1 MAYQKKLK
9 LEVRRELIEEEP
21 SKEPTLQEQL
31 LSHCVKINGSWRYQ
45 VDVKQT
51 GEAFD
56 KKKKQKRKKKR
67 GGGPDRGA
75 IREELEAAGADDK
88 FLGQALKKK
97 RRKKDAGKSAVD
109 LLVEASE
116 ELSYDPDNESAMTED
131 LRPGESLEDLTKIM
145 DKEGYD
151 SGTLSR
157 PGKLVVLEARLVK
170 KQKKAQEAQEEEE
183 TPAEAEAARKKMA
196 QVTHRVPP
204 AVKLDP
210 SLSLQDKQIQMLR
223 LADKVICSYKKLE
236 HFIGIDKVGSPDVG
250 YSMDIDDGTV
260 VKGIRAV
267 LFGQELPRRGLERRV
282 AAHGGG
288 AHGARGGAPRGED
301 GPGGGHRVDF
311 VNGSNTY
318 KVERVLCYFQM
329 LGFLSTL
336 DLPWT
341 PQLRDQLNTF
351 RVFLDGH
358 LRPLTHAHKLLY
370 ENTYFGL
377 DKPLSLVD
385 LYFYRDVTK
394 YFYSI
399 ALSLILVV
407 ALFYLWGIHDY
418 TDPKFTNRW
427 LDLHIEHWWTR
438 GIPLSILYVAVI
450 GGVLVVGPA
459 GIMKYSYG
467 RSGSDKQANA
477 ILVCGGSLAAY
488 LWIAYVA
495 LTSCWRKYFRSKVKH
510 SKAYASIVLLKETV
524 KSKVTFVFCA
534 LFYCYMPTC
543 LYVVGGVIPIYS
555 IEVWDR
561 AAKRV
566 IQRHFNVWEQHGADS
581 PSEPLPS
588 AYRHVSCYWLSF
600 PPAIRERKMNAR
612 GRGGRCRWASR
623 TTSRAH
629 RPHDAI
635 RRVECF
641 DVGGVLMFTNSVLWC
656 LLYLVGFPVMI
667 YYLIGIA
674 PRIAETQLHA
684 CEWWSNYMTAWRRF
698 NLVLRECEAWDL
710 GMIFSQTFEVWK
722 EQVVVDAK
730 QARRDAK
737 RAFVRFWKR
746 QGRRLCRLICF
757 PCLCLLRLCRGSE
770 ESRRRKRKYLSMAEA
785 GDEPHRKA
793 RVLDDQP
800 QNFWAHEESK
810 DEQSTGSTLTS
821 GSAAS
826 RTSAAAAG
834 PRATRRGGAYG
845 RTHVVAVDADGEEV
859 KDDGDDGAVTLDP
872 DLDDGKPK
880 MLLEIPDDDFVIPTR
895 GVRGFC
901 YRLQM
906 HPVFENLITLAVLV
920 SLTPIIPS
928 VKADMQDLLG
938 RHPIEGDD
946 DEAETSCFRMNCMYY
961 DYFKDWFNRLDFFL
975 MLLWIMDV
983 GLGSGTNL
991 SFLKSLKA
999 LKSLKSMK
1007 ALKSL
1012 KTLKV
1017 LRLLKFGKYI
1027 DPLFRAFKRWLLRWI
1042 ADTRLASEVHLQKG
1056 QGAQSDWRAKRS
1068 LPAKLEMLKKGFQHA
1083 KREYA
1088 VSFEEFERDH
1098 ELEITNFEA
1107 IVDTAALGYLI
1118 AQFKPNA
1125 SIWRLV
1131 LIAETLIFC
1140 ILVTWLKATQQPWV
1154 ICVAGALVRFVF
1166 GLWTFLKRPYMF
1178 TREGQVDSLT
1188 RQTTIFLLVLG
1199 ALLDLTRDPGFGMEM
1214 EADQAE
1220 KLRYYVD
1227 IIGAA
1232 LLYGTILRMLF
1243 LLRAHE
1249 MAHDA
1254 VVAAIRYCDEQ
1265 VLTLIIGLI
1274 DVKCYAFEDC
1284 NLGLQVLRQWDVL
1297 IDRQQATKLRAWPS
1311 PNPSNL
1317 LTLYQKGVLVK
1328 WAAARDLRISTFRT
1342 PTGQCILHSAMLKG
1356 EPEIVA
1362 WILYHHPE
1370 LLTVCDDQRDSP
1382 VVIALKELAFTLL
1395 KHQKKPTEATAWKRA
1410 KLAEILLSDQIQ
1422 CYRVPWS
1429 LPHFRALG
1437 DIAVPLLGELV
1448 QQLALALN
1456 LQPPAGFVRISKWSR
1471 YPGDIP
1477 DFLAECYIA
1486 CRDVVDTPRSE
1497 LGDVQGRK
1505 RSYPIYIVRIDARM
1519 NRLDGK
1525 MGQFAARAIAANKTL
1540 TYLDLRYNNI
1550 DDDGGVALAKA
1561 LKKNESLT
1569 LVSLAQNRLGPNA
1582 GDALGS
1588 MMRRNITIRTLN
1600 LADNQLGPC
1609 LSYSNEYT
1617 RDFLPSSGPKI
1628 CHALRVNGTITAL
1641 DVSNN
1646 RLGADAAQA
1655 LDQSFGGTR
1664 SRRRTLGFAGNE
1676 LRADGG
1682 KHLAHALRSRVQLT
1696 HLDASRNRFGAGVGV
1711 ATATANGGSGP
1722 PNTSGGSRPNTGASR
1737 PGTGK
1742 SGKGDLK
1749 AGADHGLG
1757 LVDVVQ
1763 TPGLQAFDVSG
1774 CSARPRL
1781 HRRARRAAAAHGPAR
1796 RRQRHRREARERVA
1810 EIFTEGCELD
1820 TLDVSANG
1828 LGETGG
1834 LTIARAMELNVTLT
1848 DVDMSRN
1855 ELNEEVGSAVA
1866 DALIELV
1873 ESGFVAR
1880 PAHCVRLCLSHNLIG
1895 TTAACDIFTALRNP
1909 VARDIDLSFC
1919 GIGPAAG
1926 EEVAR
1931 CLRRSTVQWSRL
1943 DLEGNDLGKDGVNPI
1958 MWALRLN
1965 CTLTELLL
1973 SNNGIGGDFG
1983 TDRDRRATT
1992 ATRFKAPSS
2001 TTSR

>member
-1 MAYQKKLK
+1 
-9 LEVRRELIEEEP
+9 
-21 SKEPTLQEQL
+21 
-31 LSHCVKINGSWRYQ
+31 
-45 VDVKQT
+45 
-51 GEAFD
+51 
-56 KKKKQKRKKKR
+56 
-67 GGGPDRGA
+67 
-75 IREELEAAGADDK
+75 
-88 FLGQALKKK
+88 
-97 RRKKDAGKSAVD
+97 
-109 LLVEASE
+109 
-116 ELSYDPDNESAMTED
+116 
-131 LRPGESLEDLTKIM
+131 
-145 DKEGYD
+145 
-151 SGTLSR
+151 
-157 PGKLVVLEARLVK
+157 
-170 KQKKAQEAQEEEE
+170 
-183 TPAEAEAARKKMA
+183 
-196 QVTHRVPP
+196 
-204 AVKLDP
+204 
-210 SLSLQDKQIQMLR
+210 
-223 LADKVICSYKKLE
+223 
-236 HFIGIDKVGSPDVG
+236 
-250 YSMDIDDGTV
+250 
-260 VKGIRAV
+260 
-267 LFGQELPRRGLERRV
+267 
-282 AAHGGG
+282 
-288 AHGARGGAPRGED
+288 
-301 GPGGGHRVDF
+301 
-311 VNGSNTY
+311 
-318 KVERVLCYFQM
+318 
-329 LGFLSTL
+329 
-336 DLPWT
+336 
-341 PQLRDQLNTF
+341 
-351 RVFLDGH
+351 
-358 LRPLTHAHKLLY
+358 
-370 ENTYFGL
+370 
-377 DKPLSLVD
+377 
-385 LYFYRDVTK
+385 
-394 YFYSI
+394 
-399 ALSLILVV
+399 
-407 ALFYLWGIHDY
+407 
-418 TDPKFTNRW
+418 
-427 LDLHIEHWWTR
+427 
-438 GIPLSILYVAVI
+438 
-450 GGVLVVGPA
+450 
-459 GIMKYSYG
+459 
-467 RSGSDKQANA
+467 
-477 ILVCGGSLAAY
+477 
-488 LWIAYVA
+488 
-495 LTSCWRKYFRSKVKH
+495 
-510 SKAYASIVLLKETV
+510 
-524 KSKVTFVFCA
+524 
-534 LFYCYMPTC
+534 
-543 LYVVGGVIPIYS
+543 
-555 IEVWDR
+555 
-561 AAKRV
+561 
-566 IQRHFNVWEQHGADS
+566 
-581 PSEPLPS
+581 
-588 AYRHVSCYWLSF
+588 
-600 PPAIRERKMNAR
+600 
-612 GRGGRCRWASR
+612 
-623 TTSRAH
+623 
-629 RPHDAI
+629 
-635 RRVECF
+635 
-641 DVGGVLMFTNSVLWC
+641 
-656 LLYLVGFPVMI
+656 
-667 YYLIGIA
+667 
-674 PRIAETQLHA
+674 
-684 CEWWSNYMTAWRRF
+684 
-698 NLVLRECEAWDL
+698 
-710 GMIFSQTFEVWK
+710 
-722 EQVVVDAK
+722 
-730 QARRDAK
+730 
-737 RAFVRFWKR
+737 
-746 QGRRLCRLICF
+746 
-757 PCLCLLRLCRGSE
+757 
-770 ESRRRKRKYLSMAEA
+770 MAEA

-826 RTSAAAAG
+826 RTKRGSRGSKGDA
-834 PRATRRGGAYG
+834 PRRSRLSRLKKGLVFCVTLRWLPGLCRCLCRCLLTCGKFLYAKCRGKAYG
-845 RTHVVAVDADGEEV
+845 RTHVVAVDAGEEV

-961 DYFKDWFNRLDFFL
+961 VLIEWICGPVFVLEVVVKMTAFLPKDYFKDWFNRLDFFL

-1232 LLYGTILRMLF
+1232 LLYGTILRILF

-1422 CYRVPWS
+1422 CC
-1429 LPHFRALG
+1429 AL
-1437 DIAVPLLGELV
+1437 DHIAVQSSCSSSRWPSTSSRRRASCASPSDIGARTFE
-1448 QQLALALN
+1448 ALTAALEMP
-1456 LQPPAGFVRISKWSR
+1456 QTTIT
-1471 YPGDIP
+1471 IP
-1477 DFLAECYIA
+1477 SNFF
-1486 CRDVVDTPRSE
+1486 
-1497 LGDVQGRK
+1497 Q
-1505 RSYPIYIVRIDARM
+1505 SYPIYIVRIDARM

-1655 LDQSFGGTR
+1655 LDQSF
-1664 SRRRTLGFAGNE
+1664 RRNPQSALRTLGFAGNE

-1711 ATATANGGSGP
+1711 AFAAALKKNHHLVHLDLKENGLGTKSGRGLALALQENKSLASLDLAANGFGP
-1722 PNTSGGSRPNTGASR
+1722 DVLRSCSAALLKAPGLTYLNLARNDLALSSHEGGEPEMCGGMLGTALQGNKTLTALDLGGVKFDPEEGLSALTGFARNAALRDVSFAGQPFDNANALNLTNCLEQHRHRERRVKGRPNTSGGSRPNTGASR

-1774 CSARPRL
+1774 CSVGQRAGLCGNQIFNPTSIILKFGQDHPNQWLVSTQARAPVCIAALVALPRL
-1781 HRRARRAAAAHGPAR
+1781 TALRVGGNGIGAKLG
-1796 RRQRHRREARERVA
+1796 ERVA

-1820 TLDVSANG
+1820 TLDVSANS

-1880 PAHCVRLCLSHNLIG
+1880 GPR
-1895 TTAACDIFTALRNP
+1895 TAS
-1909 VARDIDLSFC
+1909 VS
-1919 GIGPAAG
+1919 G

-1983 TDRDRRATT
+1983 TDRDRRGHYGNSLQGAVEYNFTLKRLDLAHNDISHECATGLAYAMVENPSLVALNFEKNHLDARAAEALSDRLRRDAQIRYLNLRRNDVSWQGAIRLANALET
-1992 ATRFKAPSS
+1992 NLGILHLDLGFNGVGSCGPIAGRALADMICKNAILRHLDLEGNDIGPDAGAAIAAALMRNNTLQFINMINNHLENETGEAFLKALRVNSGIMECHFSVEEIGEDRHGDIRALMKKRASLDDNANPDIPCGGANPTIPGEHLREELPMRPPSS
-2001 TTSR
+2001 